1 MLDGAVREFG
11 DLQFRIHRE
20 GDALQFFVLF
30 EGANEVAQVVVC
42 HGVPIYYDCK
52 FIMTTRIALVTGASR
67 GIGRACALELAKAGA
82 KVALAARQ
90 TDKLEEVAAEIR
102 ANGGEAFV
110 VPLDLS
116 AQDSIKEGIARV
128 AKEFGR
134 IDILVNNAGVTKDGL
149 ALRMKADDWNFV
161 LQTNLTGAFFCIQQ
175 VISPMMR
182 ERWGRIVNISSV
194 VGEAGNAGQANYVAS
209 KAGLIGLTKSL
220 AQELGSRNITVNAV
234 APGFIETDMTAGL
247 KDDLKAK
254 ITAGIPLGRI
264 GRPEEVAGA
273 VRFLCSEEAGYITGN
288 VIDVNGG
295 MYMR

>member
-1 MLDGAVREFG
+1 
-11 DLQFRIHRE
+11 
-20 GDALQFFVLF
+20 
-30 EGANEVAQVVVC
+30 
-42 HGVPIYYDCK
+42 
-52 FIMTTRIALVTGASR
+52 
-67 GIGRACALELAKAGA
+67 
-82 KVALAARQ
+82 VALAARQ

-102 ANGGEAFV
+102 AGGGEAFV

-116 AQDSIKEGIARV
+116 AQESIKEGIARV

-134 IDILVNNAGVTKDGL
+134 IDMLVNNAGVTKDGL

-247 KDDLKAK
+247 KDELKAK

-264 GRPEEVAGA
+264 GRAEEVACA

>member
-1 MLDGAVREFG
+1 M
-11 DLQFRIHRE
+11 
-20 GDALQFFVLF
+20 
-30 EGANEVAQVVVC
+30 NN
-42 HGVPIYYDCK
+42 
-52 FIMTTRIALVTGASR
+52 RIALVTGASR

-102 ANGGEAFV
+102 AGGGEAFV

-116 AQDSIKEGIARV
+116 AQESIKEGIARV

-134 IDILVNNAGVTKDGL
+134 IDMLVNNAGVTKDGL

-247 KDDLKAK
+247 KDELKAK

-264 GRPEEVAGA
+264 GRAEEVACA